1 VSYFQRFQEVNVNL
15 RTRVLLLGG
24 IIGALLGVSVAYLYL
39 RSAPIQVDESGRE
52 HLPAVPPG
60 EAIRAGRGIL
70 TAIRQIVSLG
80 QPLK

>member
-1 VSYFQRFQEVNVNL
+1 
-15 RTRVLLLGG
+15 
-24 IIGALLGVSVAYLYL
+24 
-39 RSAPIQVDESGRE
+39 VDESGRE

-60 EAIRAGRGIL
+60 EAIRAGLGIL